1 MGKEQDSKNLDD
13 LFGTTQGFGGFGTG
27 NSDKFN
33 IGSFG
38 NGFCGNYNRGF
49 GTHGFGERLDSYIMN
64 PVDKTKEII
73 DNYEKEVK
81 RADKDTRSDLINIDI
96 ELGKMSY
103 PELAMSNRTPYPWL
117 GAGYSRAKVKESVT
131 NIVKR
136 DRGAIAVL
144 EATVA
149 ILSAALIITHI
160 KKKK

>member
-1 MGKEQDSKNLDD
+1 MGKKDSKNLDE
-13 LFGTTQGFGGFGTG
+13 LFGPTQGFGGFGG
-27 NSDKFN
+27 
-33 IGSFG
+33 FG
-38 NGFCGNYNRGF
+38 NGFRGNYDRGF
-49 GTHGFGERLDSYIMN
+49 GTHEFGTGSSTGI
-64 PVDKTKEII
+64 PTPTKEII

-117 GAGYSRAKVKESVT
+117 GAGYSRTKVKESVT

-136 DRGAIAVL
+136 DREAIAVL

-149 ILSAALIITHI
+149 ILSAALVITHI

>member
-1 MGKEQDSKNLDD
+1 MGKKDSKNLDN
-13 LFGTTQGFGGFGTG
+13 LFGPTQEIGNSGNFGTG
-27 NSDKFN
+27 SFDTGSFGT
-33 IGSFG
+33 GSFG

-49 GTHGFGERLDSYIMN
+49 GTQEFDKAN
-64 PVDKTKEII
+64 PASQFMEIV

-136 DRGAIAVL
+136 DREAIAVL

-149 ILSAALIITHI
+149 ILSAALVITHI

>member
-1 MGKEQDSKNLDD
+1 MGKKDSKNLDD
-13 LFGTTQGFGGFGTG
+13 LFGPTQEIGNLGGFGT
-27 NSDKFN
+27 
-33 IGSFG
+33 
-38 NGFCGNYNRGF
+38 GFCGNYNRGF
-49 GTHGFGERLDSYIMN
+49 GTQGFDKIN
-64 PVDKTKEII
+64 PASQFMEIV

-81 RADKDTRSDLINIDI
+81 RADKDTRSDLVNIDI

-103 PELAMSNRTPYPWL
+103 PELVMGSRPSYPWI
-117 GAGYSRAKVKESVT
+117 GAGYSRAKIKESVT

-136 DRGAIAVL
+136 DREAIAVL

>member
-13 LFGTTQGFGGFGTG
+13 LFGTTPRFGEFGTG

-38 NGFCGNYNRGF
+38 NGFCSNYNRGF
-49 GTHGFGERLDSYIMN
+49 GTQEFGERLDSYIMN

-103 PELAMSNRTPYPWL
+103 PELAMSNITSYPWL
-117 GAGYSRAKVKESVT
+117 NAGYSRAKIKESVT

-136 DRGAIAVL
+136 DREAITVL
-144 EATVA
+144 EATVV

>member
-13 LFGTTQGFGGFGTG
+13 LFGTTPRFGEFGTG

-49 GTHGFGERLDSYIMN
+49 GTQEFDKAN
-64 PVDKTKEII
+64 PASQFMEIV

-81 RADKDTRSDLINIDI
+81 RADKDTRSDLVNIDI

-103 PELAMSNRTPYPWL
+103 PEIVMGNRPPYPWL

-136 DRGAIAVL
+136 DREAITVL

-149 ILSAALIITHI
+149 ILSAALVITHI

>member
-1 MGKEQDSKNLDD
+1 MGKEQDNKNLDD
-13 LFGTTQGFGGFGTG
+13 LFGTTPRFGGF
-27 NSDKFN
+27 SD
-33 IGSFG
+33 
-38 NGFCGNYNRGF
+38 GFHENYDRGF
-49 GTHGFGERLDSYIMN
+49 GTREFGTGSSTGI
-64 PVDKTKEII
+64 PTPTKEII

-103 PELAMSNRTPYPWL
+103 PELAMGNRTSYPWL
-117 GAGYSRAKVKESVT
+117 GTGYSRAKVKESVT

-136 DRGAIAVL
+136 DRRTIAVL

-149 ILSAALIITHI
+149 ILSTALIITHI

>member
-1 MGKEQDSKNLDD
+1 MSREQDSKNLDG
-13 LFGTTQGFGGFGTG
+13 LFGTKSRFGEFGTG
-27 NSDKFN
+27 N
-33 IGSFG
+33 
-38 NGFCGNYNRGF
+38 YNRCF
-49 GTHGFGERLDSYIMN
+49 GTNKFGERLDSYIVN
-64 PVDKTKEII
+64 PVDKNKEII
-73 DNYEKEVK
+73 DNYEKEVN

-103 PELAMSNRTPYPWL
+103 PELAMSMSNGTIYPWL

-136 DRGAIAVL
+136 DRRAIAVL

-149 ILSAALIITHI
+149 ILSTALIITHI

>member
-1 MGKEQDSKNLDD
+1 MGREQDSKNLDD
-13 LFGTTQGFGGFGTG
+13 LFGTTPRFGEFGTG

-49 GTHGFGERLDSYIMN
+49 GTKEFGEGLDSYIMN
-64 PVDKTKEII
+64 PKEII
-73 DNYEKEVK
+73 DNYEKEIE
-81 RADKDTRSDLINIDI
+81 RADRDTRSDLINIDI

-103 PELAMSNRTPYPWL
+103 PELVMGNRQPYPWL
-117 GAGYSRAKVKESVT
+117 GAGYSRTKVKESVT

-136 DRGAIAVL
+136 DREAIAVL

>member
-1 MGKEQDSKNLDD
+1 MGKEQDNKNLDD
-13 LFGTTQGFGGFGTG
+13 LFGTTPRFGEFSTG

-49 GTHGFGERLDSYIMN
+49 GTKGCGEGLDSYIMN
-64 PVDKTKEII
+64 PVDITKEII

-103 PELAMSNRTPYPWL
+103 PELAMGNRTSYPWL
-117 GAGYSRAKVKESVT
+117 GAGYSRVKVKESVT

-136 DRGAIAVL
+136 YRKAIEVL